1 MRITALILMVLIG
14 LLTYDIFQGKNGI
27 AQYQK
32 VEAELAEAQEIA
44 ERLQRRNQAVK
55 DEIVELSQGDAS
67 VEELARTELGLIH
80 KDETFYRVITPAK

>member
-32 VEAELAEAQEIA
+32 VEAELAEAQTVS

-80 KDETFYRVITPAK
+80 NDETFYRVITPAK

>member
-27 AQYQK
+27 AHYQK
-32 VEAELAEAQEIA
+32 VEAELAEAQA
-44 ERLQRRNQAVK
+44 VSDRLQRRNQAVK

-67 VEELARTELGLIH
+67 VEELARSELGLIH
-80 KDETFYRVITPAK
+80 QDETFYRVISPTK